1 LNESG
6 KSTILDAILFAL
18 FGRMIRPSQKPSN
31 EEILTYGT
39 GEAQVKLEFAI
50 GDLKYR
56 IVREIHKTRP
66 NRAQLYE
73 LGPNGRQ
80 KTIAT
85 TVNDT
90 TSEVERLLGGI
101 TYNEIVAS
109 SVVAQKDLERLIKQ
123 RLDDR
128 RKVVNVFLNLDSFNR
143 VQDQFD
149 TERARIEG
157 TTRNPGQLTV
167 ERERLQSLQ
176 EQMKRYKEAETQ
188 LSTLAGKIE
197 KLRLELVDLEKK
209 FATTDSLHKTLNK
222 HDEAVK
228 LQRSLRQEIQDK
240 TRLAENLQRQLSG
253 ISSQREELEKARL
266 ELEQFSGLSEIESQ
280 LTQASNMLEE
290 YQSAEIRRVQSEES
304 KDNLQAKIAEKTKG
318 VSSLGNPKPLDSK
331 PRRVW
336 TYLISTSAL
345 GAGAILAFFLS
356 LPQVAVAFGS
366 LAIVSLLLL
375 TRQIVSLSQ
384 QANSSRYEQEQ
395 LVRLQLVRSWEN
407 ELAENQQ
414 NLTKIQ
420 QDIAGRSETLIGTLS
435 SITRYAAKMGAA
447 KDPKTAF
454 ETVSSL
460 FDNDRQTRQSL
471 EEKVRLLSQQLREE
485 PQIKERLDLIQREVK
500 QVEKKFAAPLPEL
513 PEGLSFSDTLLE
525 ETADSRDMLK
535 ESVSRNKAQIEDS
548 ISRQF
553 ELRQLLE
560 ENTGLDD
567 QVQTQ
572 MKKMMLLEKDCAVV
586 KLSVKGLEQ
595 TSESLRNR
603 VKPQVERYMGLIL
616 PVITSGRYKAVQLD
630 EDYTV
635 RVFDPEAGEFKPKE
649 VFSGGTEDQLLL
661 AMRLAFALALI
672 PQAKGHNPEF
682 LFLDEPLGSSDR
694 IRREGILTLLHQEL
708 SQNFKQIFLI
718 SHVGDLEAEADTI
731 IQMENG
737 MVREVVGRTSPS
749 RQPVVVPA

>member
-1 LNESG
+1 MNESG

-143 VQDQFD
+143 VQDRFD